1 MLFLKFDFIDRVIF
15 TFLPGNNLKMSVLKI
30 IQRYRDPAIWWVVLV
45 VLFFMDSNGPSL
57 CLFRWIG
64 FHSCPGCGL
73 GHSMHEALHGNWKGS
88 VEYHILGLPAVILL
102 LLHIITSIYSITKTT
117 NQLYGSKNAY
127 DAAGTSAR

>member
-1 MLFLKFDFIDRVIF
+1 MVSF
-15 TFLPGNNLKMSVLKI
+15 TI
-30 IQRYRDPAIWWVVLV
+30 IQRYREPAIWLGVLV
-45 VLFFMDSNGPSL
+45 VLFCMDTSGPSL

-73 GHSMHEALHGNWKGS
+73 GHSMHEALHGNWKAS
-88 VEYHILGLPAVILL
+88 LNYHMLGLPAVMLL
-102 LLHIITSIYSITKTT
+102 LSHIAKSIYSITKTT